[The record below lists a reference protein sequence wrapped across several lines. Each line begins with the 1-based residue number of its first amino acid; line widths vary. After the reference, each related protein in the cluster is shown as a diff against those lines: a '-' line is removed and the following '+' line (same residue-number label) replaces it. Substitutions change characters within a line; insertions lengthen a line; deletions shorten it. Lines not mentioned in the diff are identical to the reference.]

1 MAKKQDEYLEVEAKR
16 IGLQTMLGEI
26 EELLTSQLSQAQKI
40 ALNDQQTKIKDLL
53 NSL

>member
-1 MAKKQDEYLEVEAKR
+1 MAKKPEDYLITEAKR

-26 EELLTSQLSQAQKI
+26 EELLTTQLSQAQKI